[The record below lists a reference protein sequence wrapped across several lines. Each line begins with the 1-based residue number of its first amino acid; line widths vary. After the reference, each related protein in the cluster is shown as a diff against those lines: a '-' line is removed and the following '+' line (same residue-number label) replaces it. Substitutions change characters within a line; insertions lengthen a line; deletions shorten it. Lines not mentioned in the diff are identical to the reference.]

1 MLAVKELLALILL
14 VSISFAAFSDSM
26 EAPLESD
33 PHRNELGFFDL
44 HLCNWPDRPKFYKS
58 LFSSTRFSDISKMEI
73 FMPDGKLL
81 GQLNLDHYMKI
92 EKKGKPEK
100 RVFLNDIDVPEGA
113 GTGWYYIRVTTHD
126 GKIYQARDYV
136 IMSPMRRVDYVSP
149 VDGASETP
157 MPGELVW
164 KPVAGATY
172 YQVYVRE
179 AFDNQLVVSSKLLN
193 EPRYVFKPEELK
205 PGGHYTWAVH
215 ARDVNEHILLGDFNH
230 GSLSRKF
237 EFSVAE

>member
-1 MLAVKELLALILL
+1 MAVGKKILSLILL
-14 VSISFAAFSDSM
+14 ASVNMAAYSETM
-26 EAPLESD
+26 NAPLESD

-44 HLCNWPDRPKFYKS
+44 HVCNWPDRPKFYKS
-58 LFSSTRFSDISKMEI
+58 LFSSTRFTDIAKMEI
-73 FMPDGKLL
+73 FMPDGKWL
-81 GQLNLDHYMKI
+81 GQLNLNDYMRI
-92 EKKGKPEK
+92 VKKGKPEK

-113 GTGWYYIRVTTHD
+113 GTGWYDIRVTTNE
-126 GKIYQARDYV
+126 GKVYHARDYV
-136 IMSPMRRVDYVSP
+136 IMSPMQRVDYVSP
-149 VDGASETP
+149 ADGASDIP

-164 KPVAGATY
+164 KPVAGAAY

-179 AFDNQLVVSSKLLN
+179 AFDNKIVVSSKLLN
-193 EPRYVFKPEELK
+193 EPRYVFKPDELK
-205 PGGHYTWAVH
+205 PGGYYTWAVH